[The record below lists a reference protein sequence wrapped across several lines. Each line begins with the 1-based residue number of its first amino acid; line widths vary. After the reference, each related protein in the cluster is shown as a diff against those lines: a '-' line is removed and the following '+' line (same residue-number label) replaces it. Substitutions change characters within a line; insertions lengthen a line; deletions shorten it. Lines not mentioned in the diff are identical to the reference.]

1 MIKSFDTNFSSTP
14 SGAGSSTSGSGT
26 GSMKKVIMVV
36 ALIGVVYLGYKFVV
50 KPMLDKNKEEK

>member
-14 SGAGSSTSGSGT
+14 SGAGSSTGSGT
-26 GSMKKVIMVV
+26 GSMKKVIMVIAV
-36 ALIGVVYLGYKFVV
+36 IGVAYLGYKFVV

>member
-14 SGAGSSTSGSGT
+14 SGAGTGSGT
-26 GSMKKVIMVV
+26 GSMKKVIMVIAV
-36 ALIGVVYLGYKFVV
+36 IGVAYLGYKFVV